1 MKVLHGF
8 APGELN
14 VRGNLVGSKVLP
26 AEPFL
31 WADRSQ
37 ITKSFEDLSRA
48 VPKYKDRTSASLNE
62 VSTTLTSTNLD
73 K

>member
-1 MKVLHGF
+1 M
-8 APGELN
+8 
-14 VRGNLVGSKVLP
+14 VGSKVLP

-37 ITKSFEDLSRA
+37 ITKSFEGLSRA
-48 VPKYKDRTSASLNE
+48 VPKYTDRIRALLNE
-62 VSTTLTSTNLD
+62 VSTILRITDLD